1 MLFPTPILIL
11 TRERPPRPIFEVAEI
26 CGVVRVSN
34 WLEFLHTLLAL
45 ELIVEEMK
53 GCTVCWSNNMPAS
66 LTGQSFFTSICPVDL
81 LAPI

>member
-34 WLEFLHTLLAL
+34 WLELLHTLLVANL
-45 ELIVEEMK
+45 LWVRLTAVMVASFEL
-53 GCTVCWSNNMPAS
+53 
-66 LTGQSFFTSICPVDL
+66 
-81 LAPI
+81 

>member
-34 WLEFLHTLLAL
+34 WLEFLHTLLVITRL
-45 ELIVEEMK
+45 GLH
-53 GCTVCWSNNMPAS
+53 PHR
-66 LTGQSFFTSICPVDL
+66 VDR
-81 LAPI
+81 LAHVMHCD